1 MSDKTLILNE
11 LKKFYNFKKEFE
23 FAEFLGIKPQTL
35 SSWYKRNTFDIEL
48 IYSKCV
54 EINPDWLMTGKGE
67 MLRQKETNV
76 VNEPGPIYEIEEK
89 VVTELKKQNDLLR
102 ENYHLSKEMI
112 DLQKEKIEVL
122 QQKLQQCEEQKKS
135 VGNNKPFP

>member
-1 MSDKTLILNE
+1 MKHLLQYID
-11 LKKFYNFKKEFE
+11 FKKISVFKFE
-23 FAEFLGIKPQTL
+23 QSIGVRSTIDKAIKSNSNLRSDIL
-35 SSWYKRNTFDIEL
+35 SKIIEVYTDL
-48 IYSKCV
+48 
-54 EINPDWLMTGKGE
+54 NPDWLLTGKGE
-67 MLRQKETNV
+67 MLRQNETNF
-76 VNEPGPIYEIEEK
+76 VNETGSVYEIENK
-89 VVTELKKQNDLLR
+89 IVTELKKQNDLLR

>member
-1 MSDKTLILNE
+1 MDKKLIINDLMNYY
-11 LKKFYNFKKEFE
+11 KFKKYAD
-23 FAEFLGIKPQTL
+23 FANFLDIKPQVL
-35 SSWYKRNTFDIEL
+35 SNWISRNTFDFEI
-48 IYSKCV
+48 IYTKCV

-67 MLRQKETNV
+67 MLRQNETNV
-76 VNEPGPIYEIEEK
+76 INEPSAVNEIDEK

-135 VGNNKPFP
+135 VGNNKSFP

>member
-54 EINPDWLMTGKGE
+54 EINPDWLLTGKGE
-67 MLRQKETNV
+67 MLRN
-76 VNEPGPIYEIEEK
+76 NENKVQEPAPVYEVEEK
-89 VVTELKKQNDLLR
+89 VVNELKKQNDLLR
-102 ENYHLSKEMI
+102 DNYKLSKEMI

-122 QQKLQQCEEQKKS
+122 QQKLQQCENEKKS
-135 VGNNKPFP
+135 FGNSKTII

>member
-1 MSDKTLILNE
+1 MLNIKSLRE
-11 LKKFYNFKKEFE
+11 FKKITQDEICK
-23 FAEFLGIKPQTL
+23 LTGIKKRTYVDYENGKTDIPL
-35 SSWYKRNTFDIEL
+35 SKLQL
-48 IYSKCV
+48 IATALNVTINDLIV
-54 EINPDWLMTGKGE
+54 EK
-67 MLRQKETNV
+67 KTNIL
-76 VNEPGPIYEIEEK
+76 NEPGPVYEIEEK

>member
-1 MSDKTLILNE
+1 MKHLLQYIDFKGISVFKFEQSIGVRSTIDKAIKSNSNLRSDILS
-11 LKKFYNFKKEFE
+11 K
-23 FAEFLGIKPQTL
+23 I
-35 SSWYKRNTFDIEL
+35 IEVYTDL
-48 IYSKCV
+48 
-54 EINPDWLMTGKGE
+54 NPDWLLTGKGE
-67 MLRQKETNV
+67 MLRQNETNV
-76 VNEPGPIYEIEEK
+76 VNEPGPVYEIEEK